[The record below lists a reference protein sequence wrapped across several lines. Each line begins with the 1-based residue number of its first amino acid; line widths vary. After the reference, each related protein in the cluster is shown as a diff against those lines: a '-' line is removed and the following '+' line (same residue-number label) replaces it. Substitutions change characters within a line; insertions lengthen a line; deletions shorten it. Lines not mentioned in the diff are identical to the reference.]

1 MALKSWTCKGC
12 TNICWRLVPGHG
24 VYEYCRAYMDH
35 GVVRKEWV
43 TDDFI
48 DCLDKTTDPDATD
61 PVVKL
66 HKDFMMKYLLID
78 TREKPK
84 KITGIVDYFDSIGLI
99 HESTKL
105 LFGDYMDFNR
115 PEIVVDRKHNIAE
128 LAKNCTVDSAR
139 FVRELER
146 AKKAGARLVILV
158 EQNRYKTEAGEWIS
172 VRQLSDLIYWSS
184 KNTTIRGEKVFRVLM
199 SWVNRYNL
207 SVEFCNKAQT
217 GQRIYEI
224 IYGEHRQ

>member
-1 MALKSWTCKGC
+1 
-12 TNICWRLVPGHG
+12 
-24 VYEYCRAYMDH
+24 MDH
-35 GVVRKEWV
+35 GVARHEWV

-84 KITGIVDYFDSIGLI
+84 KITGIVDYFDSLQIP

-105 LFGDYMDFNR
+105 LFGDYMDWNR
-115 PEIVVDRKHNIAE
+115 PGIVVDRKHNIAE
-128 LAKNCTVDSAR
+128 LAKNCTIESAR

-172 VRQLSDLIYWSS
+172 IQQLSDLIYWSS

-199 SWVNRYNL
+199 SWINRYNL

-224 IYGEHRQ
+224 IYGGRA

>member
-1 MALKSWTCKGC
+1 
-12 TNICWRLVPGHG
+12 
-24 VYEYCRAYMDH
+24 
-35 GVVRKEWV
+35 
-43 TDDFI
+43 
-48 DCLDKTTDPDATD
+48 
-61 PVVKL
+61 
-66 HKDFMMKYLLID
+66 MKYLLID
-78 TREKPK
+78 SREKQRAIK
-84 KITGIVDYFDSIGLI
+84 KITTYFDSIGLI
-99 HESTKL
+99 YESTKL
-105 LFGDYMDFNR
+105 LFGDYQDFNR
-115 PEIVVDRKHNIAE
+115 PGIVIDRKQTIAE

-172 VRQLSDLIYWSS
+172 IQQLSDLIYWSS

-199 SWVNRYNL
+199 SWINRYNL

-224 IYGEHRQ
+224 IYGERRQ

>member
-1 MALKSWTCKGC
+1 
-12 TNICWRLVPGHG
+12 
-24 VYEYCRAYMDH
+24 
-35 GVVRKEWV
+35 
-43 TDDFI
+43 
-48 DCLDKTTDPDATD
+48 
-61 PVVKL
+61 
-66 HKDFMMKYLLID
+66 MKYLLID

-84 KITGIVDYFDSIGLI
+84 AIQAILKTFDEAHIV

-105 LFGDYMDFNR
+105 LFGDYMDWNR

-184 KNTTIRGEKVFRVLM
+184 KNTTIRGEKLFRVLRSWM
-199 SWVNRYNL
+199 SRYDL
-207 SVEFCNKAQT
+207 DVQFCSKTNT
-217 GQRIYEI
+217 GRKIFEI
-224 IYGEHRQ
+224 IYSESEKK

>member
-1 MALKSWTCKGC
+1 
-12 TNICWRLVPGHG
+12 
-24 VYEYCRAYMDH
+24 MDH
-35 GVVRKEWV
+35 GTVRHEWV

-61 PVVKL
+61 PVIKL

-84 KITGIVDYFDSIGLI
+84 KITGIVEYFDSLQIP

-105 LFGDYMDFNR
+105 LFGDYMDWNR
-115 PEIVVDRKHNIAE
+115 PEIVVDRKHNVAE
-128 LAKNCTVDSAR
+128 LAKNCTTDSAR

-172 VRQLSDLIYWSS
+172 IQQLSDLIYWSS

-199 SWVNRYNL
+199 SWVNRYDL

-217 GQRIYEI
+217 GRRIYEI
-224 IYGEHRQ
+224 IYGGKA